1 VFKVVAYNLQG
12 SVTSIVS
19 APMLLASVPDKPTNP
34 PVADPDLTN
43 GYQIRVEYGI
53 VPGNGGTPL
62 LSYELQIASLN
73 LNDFNSVIGKDP
85 HTL

>member
-1 VFKVVAYNLQG
+1 MVAYNLQG
-12 SVTSIVS
+12 SVTSTVS
-19 APMLLASVPDKPTNP
+19 AAMLLASVPDKPTSP

-43 GYQIRVEYGI
+43 GYQIRVEYNV

-62 LSYELQIASLN
+62 LSYELQIGSLN
-73 LNDFNSVIGKDP
+73 LNDFVSVVGNDP